1 MWIPGLK
8 GLMKVNLL
16 ELSIFLWINKCE
28 FPQIVWSD
36 AIWGQMSDIAPS
48 HKIRSPDL
56 LPS

>member
-16 ELSIFLWINKCE
+16 ELSIFWRINKCD
-28 FPQIVWSD
+28 FPQIVWSGV
-36 AIWGQMSDIAPS
+36 IWGQMSEIAPS
-48 HKIRSPDL
+48 HNIRGPDL

>member
-1 MWIPGLK
+1 MWILGLK

-16 ELSIFLWINKCE
+16 ELSIFLQIDECD
-28 FPQIVWSD
+28 FPQIVWLD
-36 AIWGQMSDIAPS
+36 AIWGQMSEIAPS